1 MAFFD
6 DEIEAVEG
14 TLTLKQAIE
23 LWGFELTEE
32 LKYSLGL
39 QGWDDGNLSRS
50 IRFQVVP
57 TGSGYRFQLFFD
69 DYGTYQDEG
78 VKGAGGVRKST
89 SIFGRGRKGQM
100 WRQNAPQSR
109 FAYTTKKPPIKAI
122 ESWARSKGLNKFAVR
137 ESIFRQGLKPTRW
150 FSRIIDE
157 NPFEDLS
164 VLVEQKG
171 AESITKNIIDF
182 LQDGNND

>member
-1 MAFFD
+1 
-6 DEIEAVEG
+6 
-14 TLTLKQAIE
+14 
-23 LWGFELTEE
+23 
-32 LKYSLGL
+32 
-39 QGWDDGNLSRS
+39 
-50 IRFQVVP
+50 
-57 TGSGYRFQLFFD
+57 
-69 DYGTYQDEG
+69 
-78 VKGAGGVRKST
+78 
-89 SIFGRGRKGQM
+89 M